1 MIYNQNYMGYVPY
14 QLQNIFDGTRSP
26 STVKNNSYAYA
37 FWCRALFQKLCSTI
51 EFTLPENW
59 ERARDFFEACLF
71 GRGFVAVFD
80 SEKFGVS
87 FQPGNLTGFDFY
99 YQPTKVIVSNPAL
112 SKTFDI
118 GKNCELI
125 KLTNDFCGV
134 TDIVTYYAE
143 KLATLDG
150 AVNMSIINSK
160 FAYVFGAK
168 NKAGATAVKSIF
180 DKINAGEPT
189 VVYDH
194 KITEN
199 LGDSEPFEFIDRA
212 SLKNSYITTD
222 LLNDFQTL
230 YNSFLNE
237 IGVPTIPAEKRE
249 RMITDEANSRQND
262 ASTRITLWEE
272 CLRNSIDAVNEMFD
286 TNIDFKFRF
295 AETTAKNN
303 ESEVNTW
310 EYQS

>member
-1 MIYNQNYMGYVPY
+1 MIYNQNYMGYIPY

-80 SEKFGVS
+80 SEKFGIS

-199 LGDSEPFEFIDRA
+199 LGDTEPFEFIDRA

-272 CLRNSIDAVNEMFD
+272 CLRNSIDAVNLMFD
-286 TNIDFKFRF
+286 TNIDFNFRF
-295 AETTAKNN
+295 AEPLTQNN